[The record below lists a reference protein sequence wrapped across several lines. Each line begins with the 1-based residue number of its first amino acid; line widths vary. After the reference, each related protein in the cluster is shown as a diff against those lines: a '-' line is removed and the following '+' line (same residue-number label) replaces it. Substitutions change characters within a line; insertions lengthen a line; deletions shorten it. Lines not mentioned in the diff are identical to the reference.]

1 MSGAKPSFAGCAG
14 KRPMLLKGRCCS
26 IKDVPAFIELHDR
39 LLREGISHTQALQS
53 FEWPAIPHFNRAH
66 DYDFL

>member
-1 MSGAKPSFAGCAG
+1 
-14 KRPMLLKGRCCS
+14 MLLKGRCCS